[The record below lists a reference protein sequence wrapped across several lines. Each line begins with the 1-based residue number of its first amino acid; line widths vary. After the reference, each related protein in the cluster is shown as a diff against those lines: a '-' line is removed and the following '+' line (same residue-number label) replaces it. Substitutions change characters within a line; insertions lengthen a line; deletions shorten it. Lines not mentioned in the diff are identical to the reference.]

1 MANSAVSTNHGK
13 RTHTVSALVRIC
25 QPHGVCD
32 MQSRSQASSQ
42 QEPKSSS
49 YFGGAADQMQDLPAL
64 PKADTAAGLACWSPT
79 VQDDVKCMLCHVV
92 HLCALMHTCC
102 VLCVCC

>member
-1 MANSAVSTNHGK
+1 MHL
-13 RTHTVSALVRIC
+13 HTVSALARIS

-32 MQSRSQASSQ
+32 VQSHSQASSQ

-64 PKADTAAGLACWSPT
+64 PKADNAAGLAC
-79 VQDDVKCMLCHVV
+79 
-92 HLCALMHTCC
+92 
-102 VLCVCC
+102 